1 MVSSRELFKQGY
13 NASNNKLY
21 ENAKEYYRKC
31 LKIDPDYSMAWNNL
45 GWILHDQ
52 NQQFDEAEKCYNL
65 ALKADKKNYYA
76 WNNLGILYYRHKKKY
91 KQAERYWNK
100 AVKLYPDFKMAWQ
113 NLGVLYKF
121 QLGNPKKS
129 DECYQRVAYLE
140 QKAKPNSG
148 SDSDIIFNSCK
159 ECGNPMEKNQL
170 ICEKCGL
177 SID

>member
-13 NASNNKLY
+13 NAFNNKQFEKA
-21 ENAKEYYRKC
+21 ENYYRKC
-31 LKIDPDYSMAWNNL
+31 LEIDPNYSMAWNNL

-52 NQQFDEAEKCYNL
+52 NQQYKEAEKCYNQ

-91 KQAERYWNK
+91 KQAEVYWKK
-100 AVKLYPDFKMAWQ
+100 AVTLYPDFKMAWQ

-129 DECYQRVAYLE
+129 DACYQRVANLD
-140 QKAKPNSG
+140 KKPKPYSEIA
-148 SDSDIIFNSCK
+148 SDRNYYKCK
-159 ECGNPMEKNQL
+159 ECGNPMELNQL

-177 SID
+177 SVD